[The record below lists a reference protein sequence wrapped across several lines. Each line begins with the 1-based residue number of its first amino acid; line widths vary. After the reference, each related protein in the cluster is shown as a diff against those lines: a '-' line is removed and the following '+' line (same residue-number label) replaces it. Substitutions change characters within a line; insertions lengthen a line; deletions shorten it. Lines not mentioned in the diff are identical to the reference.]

1 MKPRIAIIGGGAAGA
16 WMLLRLL
23 QRGLDG
29 IDVIEPREKLGRG
42 LAYSAHFDKHL
53 LNVTTPKMDT
63 FAEADDPLFE
73 PWLAARSDH
82 GYAPRRLY
90 GEFLT
95 QVVSKATA
103 GKDVR
108 HVRTTATAIRSMG
121 DGLVITLADGTAL
134 TASHAVLAL
143 GNLPPKFLAPGI
155 NDPRIVE
162 HPWSLTPEMA
172 EGRDHVVIAGT
183 GLTALD
189 AVVLI
194 ADANPK
200 ARFTLTAAHPLI
212 PPCDRTVTP
221 WAEAEQVV
229 GHSPATVWGMVKRE
243 LRRRDWYEAVDGLR
257 NHVEEIWTRWTQDQ
271 RCSFMRH
278 GARLWLHHRHRSPP
292 PTWHRIEALMTAGRL
307 SLRAGRIR
315 RLTPHPDHIDVD
327 LTAGTFPADLVVNT
341 TGPSLS
347 LRSHALLST
356 LLDAG
361 LVTEC
366 PLGLGIAIDDDGRC
380 RTRDGH
386 PSRLFALGTLTRGQF
401 FETVA
406 VPHIRKHAGNI
417 AKVIVEWTG
426 CYENLNT

>member
-1 MKPRIAIIGGGAAGA
+1 MKPRIVIIGGGAAGA

-23 QRGLDG
+23 QQGHEG
-29 IDVIEPREKLGRG
+29 IDIVEPRASLGRG
-42 LAYSAHFDKHL
+42 LAYSARFDKHL

-63 FAEADDPLFE
+63 YAEADDPLFE
-73 PWLAARSDH
+73 PWLAARADH
-82 GYAPRRLY
+82 DYAPRRLY
-90 GEFLT
+90 GDFLT
-95 QVVSKATA
+95 EAISKAIA

-108 HVRTTATAIRSMG
+108 HLRTTATAIRST
-121 DGLVITLADGTAL
+121 DEGLAITLADGTMLA
-134 TASHAVLAL
+134 ASHAVLAL

-155 NDPRIVE
+155 SDPRIVE

-194 ADANPK
+194 ADANPR
-200 ARFTLTAAHPLI
+200 ARFTLAAAHPLT

-221 WAEAEQVV
+221 WAEAEHIIGQ
-229 GHSPATVWGMVKRE
+229 SPATIWGMVKCE
-243 LRRRDWYEAVDGLR
+243 LRQRDWYEVIDGLR
-257 NHVEEIWTRWTQDQ
+257 GHVETIWTQWTQKQ
-271 RCSFMRH
+271 RRSFMRH

-292 PTWHRIEALMTAGRL
+292 PTWHRIEELKTAGRL
-307 SLRAGRIR
+307 SLRAGRIH
-315 RLTPHPDHIDVD
+315 RLTPHSDRIDVD
-327 LTAGTFPADLVVNT
+327 LAAGPLAADLVVNT

-347 LRSHALLST
+347 LRSHVLLSA

-366 PLGLGIAIDDDGRC
+366 PLGLGIAIDDSGRC
-380 RTRDGH
+380 RTRDGR

-417 AKVIVEWTG
+417 ATAIAG
-426 CYENLNT
+426 

>member
-1 MKPRIAIIGGGAAGA
+1 MKQRIVIIGGGAAGA

-23 QRGLDG
+23 QRGLDA
-29 IDVIEPREKLGRG
+29 IDIIEPRASLGRG
-42 LAYSAHFDKHL
+42 LAYSARFDRHL

-63 FAEADDPLFE
+63 FAEEDDPLFE
-73 PWLAARSDH
+73 PWLAERADH
-82 GYAPRRLY
+82 DYAPRRLY
-90 GEFLT
+90 GDFLAEA
-95 QVVSKATA
+95 VSKAVA

-108 HVRTTATAIRSMG
+108 HFQMLASAIRSTD
-121 DGLVITLADGTAL
+121 DGLAIILTNGTTL
-134 TASHAVLAL
+134 TASHAVLAI
-143 GNLPPKFLAPGI
+143 GNLPPKLLAPGI
-155 NDPRIVE
+155 SDPRIVE
-162 HPWSLTPEMA
+162 HPWSLTPEKA
-172 EGRDHVVIAGT
+172 EERDRIVIAGT

-200 ARFTLTAAHPLI
+200 ARFTLAAAHPLM

-221 WAEAEQVV
+221 WAEAEHII
-229 GHSPATVWGMVKRE
+229 GHSPAAVWGLVKRE
-243 LRRRDWYEAVDGLR
+243 LRQRDWYEVVDGLR
-257 NHVEEIWTRWTQDQ
+257 GHVETIWTHWTHEQ
-271 RCSFMRH
+271 RRSFMRH

-292 PTWHRIEALMTAGRL
+292 PTWRRIEELRAGGRL
-307 SLRAGRIR
+307 FLRAGRIHH
-315 RLTPHPDHIDVD
+315 LTPYHDRIDVD
-327 LTAGTFPADLVVNT
+327 LATGTLAADLVVNT

-347 LRSHALLST
+347 LRSHAFLSA

-366 PLGLGIAIDDDGRC
+366 SLGLGIAIDDDGRC

-406 VPHIRKHAGNI
+406 VPHIRKHAENI
-417 AKVIVEWTG
+417 AKFIA
-426 CYENLNT
+426 NSS

>member
-1 MKPRIAIIGGGAAGA
+1 MKHRIVIIGGGAAGA

-23 QRGLDG
+23 RRGADG
-29 IDVIEPREKLGRG
+29 IDIIEPRETLGRG
-42 LAYSAHFDKHL
+42 LAYSAQSDKHL

-73 PWLAARSDH
+73 PWLAARADH
-82 GYAPRRLY
+82 DYAPRRLY

-95 QVVSKATA
+95 QAVSQAIA

-108 HVRTTATAIRSMG
+108 HLRTTATTIRSTG
-121 DGLVITLADGTAL
+121 DGLVIALADGVAL

-143 GNLPPKFLAPGI
+143 GNLPPRFLAPGI
-155 NDPRIVE
+155 SDPRIIE
-162 HPWSLTPEMA
+162 HPWSLTPDMA

-200 ARFTLTAAHPLI
+200 ARFTLAAAHPLI

-229 GHSPATVWGMVKRE
+229 GHSPATVWGRVKRE
-243 LRRRDWYEAVDGLR
+243 VHRRDWYEAVDGLR
-257 NHVEEIWTRWTQDQ
+257 NHVETIWTRWTPDQ
-271 RCSFMRH
+271 RRSFMRH

-292 PTWHRIEALMTAGRL
+292 PTWDRIAELRTAGRL
-307 SLRAGRIR
+307 SLHAGRIH
-315 RLTPHPDHIDVD
+315 RLTPHADRVDVD
-327 LTAGTFPADLVVNT
+327 LAAGTLSADLVVNT

-347 LRSHALLST
+347 LRAHALLSA
-356 LLDAG
+356 LLDEG

-366 PLGLGIAIDDDGRC
+366 PLGLGIAIDDNGRC
-380 RTRDGH
+380 RTRDGQ
-386 PSRLFALGTLTRGQF
+386 PSHLFALGTLTRGQF

-417 AKVIVEWTG
+417 AKAIAD
-426 CYENLNT
+426 

>member
-1 MKPRIAIIGGGAAGA
+1 MKQRIVIIGGGAAGV

-23 QRGLDG
+23 QQGHEG
-29 IDVIEPREKLGRG
+29 IDVIEPRESLGRG
-42 LAYSAHFDKHL
+42 LAYSARFDKHL

-63 FAEADDPLFE
+63 YAEADDPLFE
-73 PWLAARSDH
+73 PWLAERADH
-82 GYAPRRLY
+82 DYAPRRLY
-90 GEFLT
+90 GDFLT
-95 QVVSKATA
+95 EAVSNAIT

-108 HVRTTATAIRSMG
+108 HFQTMASTIRSTD
-121 DGLVITLADGTAL
+121 DGLAITLTDGTTL

-143 GNLPPKFLAPGI
+143 GNLPPKFLAAGI
-155 NDPRIVE
+155 SDPRIVE
-162 HPWSLTPEMA
+162 HPWSLTPGIAQE
-172 EGRDHVVIAGT
+172 RDRVVIAGT

-200 ARFTLTAAHPLI
+200 ARFTLAAAHPLT

-221 WAEAEQVV
+221 WADAEHII
-229 GHSPATVWGMVKRE
+229 GHSPAAIWGMVKRE
-243 LRRRDWYEAVDGLR
+243 LRQHDWYEVVDGLR
-257 NHVEEIWTRWTQDQ
+257 GHVEAIWIRWTHEQ
-271 RCSFMRH
+271 RRSFMRH

-292 PTWHRIEALMTAGRL
+292 PTWHRIEELKTAGRL
-307 SLRAGRIR
+307 SLRAGRIH
-315 RLTPHPDHIDVD
+315 RLTPHSDRIDVD
-327 LTAGTFPADLVVNT
+327 LAAGTLAADLVVNT

-347 LRSHALLST
+347 LRSHGLLSA

-361 LVTEC
+361 LITEC

-380 RTRDGH
+380 QTRDGQ

-406 VPHIRKHAGNI
+406 VPHIRKHAGDI
-417 AKVIVEWTG
+417 AKVIAETVPAATAQ
-426 CYENLNT
+426 T

>member
-1 MKPRIAIIGGGAAGA
+1 MKQCIVIIGGGAAGA

-23 QRGLDG
+23 QQGHKS
-29 IDVIEPREKLGRG
+29 IDIIEPRASLGRG
-42 LAYSAHFDKHL
+42 LAYSARFDKHL

-73 PWLAARSDH
+73 PWLAGRADH
-82 GYAPRRLY
+82 EYAPRRLY

-95 QVVSKATA
+95 EAVSKAID

-108 HVRTTATAIRSMG
+108 HFRTMATAIRSTD
-121 DGLVITLADGTAL
+121 DGLAITLADGT
-134 TASHAVLAL
+134 THTVSHAVLAL

-155 NDPRIVE
+155 SDPRIVE

-172 EGRDHVVIAGT
+172 EGRDHIVIAGT

-189 AVVLI
+189 AVVLL
-194 ADANPK
+194 ADANPR
-200 ARFTLTAAHPLI
+200 ARFTLAAAHPLT
-212 PPCDRTVTP
+212 PPCDRTVAP
-221 WAEAEQVV
+221 WAEAEHVI
-229 GHSPATVWGMVKRE
+229 GHSPAAVWGMAKRE
-243 LRRRDWYEAVDGLR
+243 LRHHDWYEIVDGLR
-257 NHVEEIWTRWTQDQ
+257 GHVEAIWTQWTQEQ
-271 RCSFMRH
+271 RRSFMRH

-292 PTWHRIEALMTAGRL
+292 PTWRRIEELRAAGRL
-307 SLRAGRIR
+307 SLRAGRIH
-315 RLTPHPDHIDVD
+315 RLTPQAGHIDVEF
-327 LTAGTFPADLVVNT
+327 AGAISPADLVVNT
-341 TGPSLS
+341 TGPSLT
-347 LRSHALLST
+347 LRSHPLLSA

-380 RTRDGH
+380 RTHDGE

-406 VPHIRKHAGNI
+406 VPHIRKHAGDI
-417 AKVIVEWTG
+417 AKVIVETAPAA
-426 CYENLNT
+426 TAQT